1 MASGAASSDAKY
13 AYTIVYVTDVEKA
26 AAFYAAAFGYAVRR
40 LDQSHK

>member
-1 MASGAASSDAKY
+1 MASGAVCPAF

-26 AAFYAAAFGYAVRR
+26 AAFYAAAFGYDVRR